1 MWDGGGPHEIPSRA
15 ACGPRAVG
23 WTALIYIIYSYVL
36 HIAHFQFGT
45 VSNHLNLAL
54 CRI

>member
-1 MWDGGGPHEIPSRA
+1 MCRII
-15 ACGPRAVG
+15 ACII
-23 WTALIYIIYSYVL
+23 IYIIYSYVL

-54 CRI
+54 CRIWDDLSAGL